1 VAVAPS
7 PGEIYERAAQE
18 GERRL
23 GASWLEMASTGF
35 IAGFTI
41 VYGIVA
47 LGITHALVAAAAGDG
62 IGKLAGAL
70 AFGLGL
76 VFTVVGRAE
85 LFTENFLDPIAATL
99 ERRPGSS
106 WARLVRFWGSIL
118 AFNLLGG
125 AALTLL
131 MTVPA
136 VLPPGTSEA
145 LIEVAREIHARPA
158 GSAFANAVG
167 AGALLTL
174 MTYLL
179 QGADSIGSRIVIAYL
194 VGFFLALGPFNHVVV
209 TALHLAFG
217 IRYGAPIAWPDAAAS
232 VGISVVGNIVG
243 GLVFVTLTQTARAR
257 ERRADG

>member
-23 GASWLEMASTGF
+23 SASWLETASTGF

-41 VYGIVA
+41 VYGMVA
-47 LGITHALVAAAAGDG
+47 LGITHALVAPAAGEG

-70 AFGLGL
+70 TFGLGL

-99 ERRPGSS
+99 ERRRGST
-106 WARLVRFWGSIL
+106 WGRVGRFWGWTL
-118 AFNLLGG
+118 AFNLLRG
-125 AALTLL
+125 ASLTLL
-131 MTVPA
+131 MTFA
-136 VLPPGTSEA
+136 DVLPPGTSAA
-145 LIEVAREIHARPA
+145 LVGIAREIHERGAA
-158 GSAFANAVG
+158 SAFANAVA

-179 QGADSIGSRIVIAYL
+179 QAADSIGSQMVIAYL

-209 TALHLAFG
+209 TALHLVFG
-217 IRYGAPIAWPDAAAS
+217 MRYGAAIGWGDAAGNVA
-232 VGISVVGNIVG
+232 ISVVGNLVG
-243 GLVFVTLTQTARAR
+243 GLVFVTLTQTARAQ